1 MTLSSRERTSVI
13 IGLLA
18 VLLFLGLH
26 YVAFPLIDQRKTIND
41 QMEVK
46 ASLLQQYQARLHM
59 LPRLEQELESLQ
71 SRLEEAE
78 HGLVKGLTPA
88 LGAARVQLILD
99 DLSGQQ
105 KGIEI
110 KNTRVLD
117 AQEHGIYT
125 KIAVRVALTAQ
136 TKSLTD
142 FLYDIKHQSP
152 YLSVSELIV
161 RGSNQKKL
169 RALRTDVVIEALMKQ
184 SPEQGMEPQPEPE
197 AKSRNETA

>member
-18 VLLFLGLH
+18 VLLFLGLQ
-26 YVAFPLIDQRKTIND
+26 YVAFPLIDQRKAMND

-46 ASLLQQYQARLHM
+46 TSILQQYQARLHM
-59 LPRLEQELESLQ
+59 LPRLEQELEALQ

-78 HGLVKGLTPA
+78 QGLVKGLTPA

-136 TKSLTD
+136 TKGLTD
-142 FLYDIKHQSP
+142 FLYDIQHQSA

-161 RGSNQKKL
+161 RVSNQKNP
-169 RALRTDVVIEALMKQ
+169 RALRADVVIEALMKQ
-184 SPEQGMEPQPEPE
+184 SPEQDLEPQPESE
-197 AKSRNETA
+197 AKSRSETA